1 MSLHVFTEPN
11 VATRKAEKI
20 TALTGAK
27 RTGKPLTVYLADD
40 LSSAL
45 AAASKKRMV
54 HKSVIVRVA
63 VERLLNDLEAGQLEL
78 PLGI

>member
-1 MSLHVFTEPN
+1 MFGGVSSAKSKSSQGNGHN
-11 VATRKAEKI
+11 SGKADRKALGSLP
-20 TALTGAK
+20 T
-27 RTGKPLTVYLADD
+27 DD

-63 VERLLNDLEAGQLEL
+63 VERLLNDLEVGQLQV
-78 PLGI
+78 PLRI

>member
-1 MSLHVFTEPN
+1 M
-11 VATRKAEKI
+11 ATRKPEKV
-20 TALTGAK
+20 TALTAAK
-27 RTGKPLTVYLADD
+27 RTGRPLTVYLADD

>member
-1 MSLHVFTEPN
+1 M
-11 VATRKAEKI
+11 ATRKAEKI
-20 TALTGAK
+20 TALTAAK

>member
-1 MSLHVFTEPN
+1 
-11 VATRKAEKI
+11 VATRKPEKI
-20 TALTGAK
+20 TALTAAK